1 MLWLVTRRTGI
12 GTNHPPPLSLPTNNN
27 SGTTA
32 HGLLT
37 IFNVKVIRSGHD
49 KISDI
54 TNESDGIDV
63 ALHFHTPPKAG
74 MMPRMGDE
82 FNAV

>member
-1 MLWLVTRRTGI
+1 MTKSR
-12 GTNHPPPLSLPTNNN
+12 
-27 SGTTA
+27 A
-32 HGLLT
+32 
-37 IFNVKVIRSGHD
+37 
-49 KISDI
+49 DI

-82 FNAV
+82 FSAV